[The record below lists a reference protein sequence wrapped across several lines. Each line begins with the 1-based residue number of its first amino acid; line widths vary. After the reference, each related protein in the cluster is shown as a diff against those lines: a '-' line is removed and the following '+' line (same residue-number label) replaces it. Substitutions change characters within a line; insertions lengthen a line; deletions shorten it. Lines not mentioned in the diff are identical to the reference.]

1 MRCTTRRVSQIGQL
15 ERTIADG
22 NGVGSASDLHMECG
36 LLSGSSRE
44 FRLRRSPE
52 RRVSLVE
59 VVDLSLRIRDRRIG
73 TRPREA
79 DFERGKQNA
88 VDDDRFLIRPPDP
101 GMPQTSSG
109 LEELNLK
116 AVIVHSRDSRVFF
129 AESIFR
135 SGRNHEPTKTNVN
148 SFTCRAYFSGLKTGQ
163 LRQP

>member
-1 MRCTTRRVSQIGQL
+1 MRCTTRRVSQSGQL

-36 LLSGSSRE
+36 LLSGGRE
-44 FRLRRSPE
+44 YRLRRSPE

-73 TRPREA
+73 TGPRES

-109 LEELNLK
+109 LEGLDLK
-116 AVIVHSRDSRVFF
+116 AVIVHRRDSSFF
-129 AESIFR
+129 RE
-135 SGRNHEPTKTNVN
+135 E
-148 SFTCRAYFSGLKTGQ
+148 YFSGAERTMSRPK
-163 LRQP
+163 PM

>member
-1 MRCTTRRVSQIGQL
+1 VSQSGQL

-36 LLSGSSRE
+36 LLSGGRE
-44 FRLRRSPE
+44 YRLRRSPE

-73 TRPREA
+73 TGPRES

-109 LEELNLK
+109 LEGLDLK
-116 AVIVHSRDSRVFF
+116 AVIVHRRDSSFFSRRVFF
-129 AESIFR
+129 R
-135 SGRNHEPTKTNVN
+135 SRKNHEPTKTNVN
-148 SFTCRAYFSGLKTGQ
+148 SFTCRAYFSGLQTVL

>member
-1 MRCTTRRVSQIGQL
+1 VSQSGQL

-36 LLSGSSRE
+36 LLSGGRE
-44 FRLRRSPE
+44 YRLRRSPE

-73 TRPREA
+73 TGPRES

-109 LEELNLK
+109 LEGLDLK
-116 AVIVHSRDSRVFF
+116 AVIVHRRDSSFFSRRVFSG
-129 AESIFR
+129 AERTMS
-135 SGRNHEPTKTNVN
+135 PPK
-148 SFTCRAYFSGLKTGQ
+148 
-163 LRQP
+163 PM

>member
-1 MRCTTRRVSQIGQL
+1 MRCTTRRVSQRGQL

-36 LLSGSSRE
+36 LLSGGRE
-44 FRLRRSPE
+44 YRLRRSPE

-73 TRPREA
+73 TGPRES

-109 LEELNLK
+109 LEGLDLK
-116 AVIVHSRDSRVFF
+116 AVIVHRRDSSFF
-129 AESIFR
+129 RE
-135 SGRNHEPTKTNVN
+135 E
-148 SFTCRAYFSGLKTGQ
+148 YFSGAERTMSPPK
-163 LRQP
+163 PM